1 MICTNTMHKIAP
13 QLQQALHIPIL
24 HIADATAD
32 ALLAQ
37 GIRKVA
43 LLGTKYTMT
52 QDFYKA
58 RLIARGM
65 EVIVPNKQEIE
76 AVNRVIYEELCLGV
90 ISEASRRKYSEIIKR
105 LKKDEGA
112 EAVILGCTEIGLLIK
127 PKDSALPVFDTT
139 RIHAEAAATMALDV
153 K

>member
-1 MICTNTMHKIAP
+1 
-13 QLQQALHIPIL
+13 
-24 HIADATAD
+24 
-32 ALLAQ
+32 
-37 GIRKVA
+37 
-43 LLGTKYTMT
+43 
-52 QDFYKA
+52 
-58 RLIARGM
+58 M
-65 EVIVPNKQEIE
+65 EVIVPNEQEIE

-105 LKKDEGA
+105 MKKDECA

>member
-1 MICTNTMHKIAP
+1 
-13 QLQQALHIPIL
+13 
-24 HIADATAD
+24 
-32 ALLAQ
+32 
-37 GIRKVA
+37 
-43 LLGTKYTMT
+43 MT

-76 AVNRVIYEELCLGV
+76 AVNRVIYEELCFGV